1 MCEGSKPVDQNRKK
15 ADSPEKGRGG
25 EKEGPKTSSAKGR
38 QTKFISLA
46 AVQRKLVDEKCR
58 KKLPGNY
65 NVAKKPNATD
75 KTENERHHKKTTV
88 NVADQNGQ
96 SSVKKI
102 PKNEVMTKKQIH
114 NMDKSVAGA
123 QKEISE
129 RKMKTAEQM
138 EVKALDT
145 WTAVHEKKV
154 KRKEKEKM
162 PDAESFG
169 HIKEVRE
176 QNMKK
181 SKDFKSVEYDGKEN
195 SPKKKVQLLEEI
207 RKMDTHSQSLDCN
220 KNLKPGR
227 KEKRDPRAM
236 SEQSFEKENVSNEK
250 MQKIRRRNE
259 HVTVTI
265 LETQK
270 DLKQKNSPSLI
281 NTKNVRPTLSPNI
294 LARDQQSCGQPLHKA
309 LTVSARP
316 VDSPYVSGIRQC
328 GMKVLN
334 THQPNSK
341 KNPASVVTTTQS
353 KRHCNLPDIY
363 DTKKQ
368 SGSEV
373 YISSPSNRIPAN
385 SATMFNVYNKPG
397 SPPATRIHV
406 PPFVPLQT
414 TTEQIPTKDITR
426 TPAQKSS
433 PVIKCPQSSE
443 EIRNCVHTPKV
454 PVDRTKG
461 VLVISQNKKEKTV
474 SFRCCI
480 QKKVDNG
487 RPISENRNGNRKV
500 TSKNISAYKIV
511 MSNEYQASRK

>member
-1 MCEGSKPVDQNRKK
+1 M
-15 ADSPEKGRGG
+15 PEKGRGG

-38 QTKFISLA
+38 QPKLISLA
-46 AVQRKLVDEKCR
+46 AVQRKFVDEKCR

-65 NVAKKPNATD
+65 QVAKKPNATD

-88 NVADQNGQ
+88 ADQNGQ
-96 SSVKKI
+96 SSVRKT

-114 NMDKSVAGA
+114 NMDKIENRGLAGA

-129 RKMKTAEQM
+129 RKMKMAEQM

-154 KRKEKEKM
+154 KSKEKEKM
-162 PDAESFG
+162 TEQKYSCAESFG

-176 QNMKK
+176 QNIQK
-181 SKDFKSVEYDGKEN
+181 SKDIKSVEYDGKEK
-195 SPKKKVQLLEEI
+195 SPKKKLQLLEI
-207 RKMDTHSQSLDCN
+207 RKMDTHSESSDFN
-220 KNLKPGR
+220 KNLEPGR
-227 KEKRDPRAM
+227 KEMKDPRAM
-236 SEQSFEKENVSNEK
+236 SEQSFEKENASNEK
-250 MQKIRRRNE
+250 MQKMRRRNE
-259 HVTVTI
+259 NVTVTI
-265 LETQK
+265 LETRK
-270 DLKQKNSPSLI
+270 DLKQMNSPSLI

-294 LARDQQSCGQPLHKA
+294 LARDQQSCGQPLHKP

-316 VDSPYVSGIRQC
+316 VDSPYVSDIRQF

-334 THQPNSK
+334 THQPNSM
-341 KNPASVVTTTQS
+341 KNPASVVNTTQS
-353 KRHCNLPDIY
+353 KGHCNLPNIY
-363 DTKKQ
+363 DSKKQ
-368 SGSEV
+368 SSSEV
-373 YISSPSNRIPAN
+373 YVSSASNRIPAN
-385 SATMFNVYNKPG
+385 SAMMFNVYNKPG

-406 PPFVPLQT
+406 PPYVPPQT
-414 TTEQIPTKDITR
+414 TTEQIPTKNTTR
-426 TPAQKSS
+426 TPGKNSS
-433 PVIKCPQSSE
+433 PLIKCPQSSE

-461 VLVISQNKKEKTV
+461 ILVISQNKKGKKV

-480 QKKVDNG
+480 QENVDNG

-500 TSKNISAYKIV
+500 NSKNISAYKIV